1 MTQPYPRRQLL
12 VAVGSLSLAGCLVE
26 SETSSADAS
35 EESSQSRTNSSSH
48 PERRTSAGSQS
59 ADSRPPNNA
68 SSGITTSLDAAG
80 IAVETIRIDRIV
92 ESLYQSQIIADIAIS
107 NVGPAQYGTLELRA
121 DAYYEPPDDDR
132 TYHPPRVTDRTAVGR
147 SYIER
152 TYDSFDSGTRT
163 LNGVVI
169 QYDADD
175 SNGSTDPAEFD
186 IEIAVRWAE
195 PL

>member
-1 MTQPYPRRQLL
+1 M
-12 VAVGSLSLAGCLVE
+12 
-26 SETSSADAS
+26 
-35 EESSQSRTNSSSH
+35 
-48 PERRTSAGSQS
+48 
-59 ADSRPPNNA
+59 DSRPPNNA

-121 DAYYEPPDDDR
+121 DAYYEPPDDER

-163 LNGVVI
+163 LTGVVI

-175 SNGSTDPAEFD
+175 ANGSTDPADFD
-186 IEIAVRWAE
+186 IEIAVRWAK